1 MPEHTPSRVIEAR
14 EDVSKVNDPQAQAP
28 FETTA
33 EVLMGLRK
41 AYEDF
46 EQGTE
51 EAWKK
56 AS

>member
-1 MPEHTPSRVIEAR
+1 MIDHLR
-14 EDVSKVNDPQAQAP
+14 EDTARVNDPKAQAM

-41 AYEDF
+41 AFEDYEQRN
-46 EQGTE
+46 EL
-51 EAWKK
+51 AWKK